1 MTLRRE
7 EHTDWLSTD
16 KWPALETYMQVMLY
30 VLNKLFRKIYVDSY
44 TFIHAITIDEKRDHE
59 FEGDQAGIYGRDLE
73 EEREGR
79 NVEIKI
85 QSQK

>member
-1 MTLRRE
+1 M
-7 EHTDWLSTD
+7 SID
-16 KWPALETYMQVMLY
+16 KWPALETYIQVTLY
-30 VLNKLFRKIYVDSY
+30 VLNKLYRKIYADSY
-44 TFIHAITIDEKRDHE
+44 AYIHAITIDDKRDRE

-73 EEREGR
+73 EKREGK